1 MTSLSFYA
9 GIHDHIEHIIK
20 NEQND
25 QCVHPYFSSPTW
37 DLIRARS
44 KDVSD
49 SGNAT
54 SCSTIHVVMHK
65 VQQTLEICVRVK
77 LQEENEQL
85 LHSLESYHKRPGYS
99 TVVALAGTTQ

>member
-54 SCSTIHVVMHK
+54 SCSTIHVVTRCSKHWK
-65 VQQTLEICVRVK
+65 YVC
-77 LQEENEQL
+77 
-85 LHSLESYHKRPGYS
+85 G
-99 TVVALAGTTQ
+99 